1 MDLAVRTTASPGA
14 IWTIVVVAVVLLAF
28 WLFMVMV
35 YANRPDPRFRQLAE
49 MAGPALGGDVR
60 TDLGAAPQQETRVP
74 VQRGPQA
81 HAPVAGAVE
90 PQPEPIPAQ
99 RTTPADAPQPANAED
114 GPPTT

>member
-1 MDLAVRTTASPGA
+1 MDLAVQTTASPGA

-74 VQRGPQA
+74 VQLGPQA
-81 HAPVAGAVE
+81 PAADAVE
-90 PQPEPIPAQ
+90 SQAEPIPAQ
-99 RTTPADAPQPANAED
+99 RSTPADAPQPANVDD
-114 GPPTT
+114 GPPAT